1 MSVLYTL
8 ITKELRQFRRN
19 PFIPKLV
26 VFFPIAV
33 ILVLPWVANMD
44 VRDISVGIVDAD
56 RSEVSLRIVQSIESS
71 EYLTLRGLYATYPD
85 ALSDLEDGHIDAILE
100 IPSGFGTSLVTTP
113 KKLSVW
119 ANGVNAMKGTL
130 GSQYLV
136 QTVAKTLPNPPSMEG
151 LQTSRSQLPSIQ
163 GRGTGITDL
172 QSPTVPLFIEGRAQ
186 RAEGVPSEA
195 RRNDLD
201 GSSLINLYNP
211 TMNYKHFMI
220 PALMIVLL
228 VMVGGF
234 LPALNLVSEKE
245 LGTIEQINVTPVNR
259 FVFTLSK
266 LIPFW
271 VICFLE
277 LGLCMTL
284 ALLVYGLPVAGSV
297 GAILL
302 AALLFII
309 IMSSVGVIIANFSDT
324 MQQTMFI
331 MLFIVLSFILVSGL
345 MTPIESMPL
354 WAQRF
359 AWCLPPTYMVD
370 IMRAVYLRGTTIAEL
385 STNYLALAGF
395 ALLFATLA
403 ALTYRKRG

>member
-1 MSVLYTL
+1 MSVLRTL
-8 ITKELRQFRRN
+8 IIKELRQFRRN
-19 PFIPKLV
+19 PFMPKLV

-44 VRDISVGIVDAD
+44 VRGISVGIVDAD
-56 RSEVSLRIVQSIESS
+56 RSEVSRQIVQSIESS

-100 IPSGFGTSLVTTP
+100 IPSDFGTSLLSTP

-136 QTVAKTLPNPPSMEG
+136 QTLAPLLSTPMEG
-151 LQTSRSQLPSIQ
+151 GSLSSGRRERSVGCDDENFSSPKESRLRVL
-163 GRGTGITDL
+163 GRGL
-172 QSPTVPLFIEGRAQ
+172 
-186 RAEGVPSEA
+186 
-195 RRNDLD
+195 
-201 GSSLINLYNP
+201 GSSLVYLYNP

-259 FVFTLSK
+259 LVFTLSK

-309 IMSSVGVIIANFSDT
+309 TMSSVGVIIANFSDT

-331 MLFIVLSFILVSGL
+331 VLFIVLSFILVSGL

-354 WAQRF
+354 WAQRI

-385 STNYLALAGF
+385 STSYLALTGF

>member
-1 MSVLYTL
+1 MSVLRTL
-8 ITKELRQFRRN
+8 IIKELRQFRRN
-19 PFIPKLV
+19 PFMPKLV

-44 VRDISVGIVDAD
+44 VRGISVGIVDAD
-56 RSEVSLRIVQSIESS
+56 RSEVSRQIVQSIESS

-100 IPSGFGTSLVTTP
+100 IPSDFGTSLLSTP

-119 ANGVNAMKGTL
+119 ANGVNAMKSGL

-136 QTVAKTLPNPPSMEG
+136 QTIAPLLSPPMEG
-151 LQTSRSQLPSIQ
+151 GSLSLGEGG
-163 GRGTGITDL
+163 GRGL
-172 QSPTVPLFIEGRAQ
+172 
-186 RAEGVPSEA
+186 
-195 RRNDLD
+195 
-201 GSSLINLYNP
+201 GSSLVYLYNP

-259 FVFTLSK
+259 LVFTLSK

-309 IMSSVGVIIANFSDT
+309 TMSSVGVIIANFSDT

-331 MLFIVLSFILVSGL
+331 VLFIVLSFILVSGL

-354 WAQRF
+354 WAQRI

-385 STNYLALAGF
+385 STSYLALTGF